1 MEYLEQAL
9 QRLEKEDK
17 TVTDRYGRA
26 MKDAVRRALESFAR
40 QDEEFA
46 QAIAQGGCFADCM
59 KRVSGGVK
67 EGAISDLDAYRR
79 AVEFYFPGAVI
90 RATMEMPQPGAGAD
104 RAAGAS
110 ARQGAGPVGFPVRR
124 PWTRRSG
131 RSSWPGWL
139 RS

>member
-9 QRLEKEDK
+9 KRLEKEDK

-40 QDEEFA
+40 QDGEFA
-46 QAIAQGGCFADCM
+46 QAIAQGGSFADCM

-79 AVEFYFPGAVI
+79 AVEFYFPGAAI
-90 RATMEMPQPGAGAD
+90 RATMEIDVCPNRVQEQTAQQERQPAKVLD
-104 RAAGAS
+104 LS
-110 ARQGAGPVGFPVRR
+110 DF
-124 PWTRRSG
+124 
-131 RSSWPGWL
+131 L
-139 RS
+139 